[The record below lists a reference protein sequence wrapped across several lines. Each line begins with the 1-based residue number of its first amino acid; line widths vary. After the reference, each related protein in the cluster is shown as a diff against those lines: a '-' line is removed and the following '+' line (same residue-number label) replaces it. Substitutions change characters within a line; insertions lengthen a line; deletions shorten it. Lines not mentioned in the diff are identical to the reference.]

1 MALFV
6 CAITLFI
13 VISLF
18 GQSLIQP
25 TTVPLDGV
33 GVEGKVIL
41 SAESNITAD
50 DLDAVA
56 SETEAGYILFNRELS
71 EFTVT
76 VPRGSGMLQAYEVT
90 CIYSP
95 YEYNLTAGNAVL
107 VLPVSCRND
116 AGAIISSFVNAG
128 VGIEEVSTQT
138 TFEGDGVYLYLSHAD
153 LTDYGKKMQAINS
166 VMRLGEDETTV
177 YTFEIGED
185 VEAGS
190 VNLIN
195 SNYYAASGRTAVF
208 TAKADKSYTVVD
220 TSEKREANLTNM
232 RMEGEISKEEYQE
245 CRQKVTDEIATFQKK
260 LKALVEEKKEP
271 DPAVIKMSLDE
282 FAAILIEKIDFNAPI
297 IDRGIIEQ
305 FVEKIVPRNTLEF
318 DWYLNLIP
326 HIFEDNSSTG
336 YNEVW
341 TFVINFDEAE
351 KYRKLRGGFLRKN
364 QWRDLTVH
372 VFV

>member
-1 MALFV
+1 M
-6 CAITLFI
+6 
-13 VISLF
+13 
-18 GQSLIQP
+18 
-25 TTVPLDGV
+25 
-33 GVEGKVIL
+33 
-41 SAESNITAD
+41 N
-50 DLDAVA
+50 
-56 SETEAGYILFNRELS
+56 
-71 EFTVT
+71 
-76 VPRGSGMLQAYEVT
+76 
-90 CIYSP
+90 
-95 YEYNLTAGNAVL
+95 
-107 VLPVSCRND
+107 
-116 AGAIISSFVNAG
+116 
-128 VGIEEVSTQT
+128 
-138 TFEGDGVYLYLSHAD
+138 
-153 LTDYGKKMQAINS
+153 
-166 VMRLGEDETTV
+166 
-177 YTFEIGED
+177 
-185 VEAGS
+185 
-190 VNLIN
+190 
-195 SNYYAASGRTAVF
+195 
-208 TAKADKSYTVVD
+208 
-220 TSEKREANLTNM
+220 NLTNM

-326 HIFEDNSSTG
+326 HIFEEHSSTG